1 MLKHVQLS
9 PSRPVAV
16 GGRAGRPDTCSLSS
30 SVSLGLVPE
39 GTLSSR
45 SSSYTSLNET
55 QSSAA
60 SSSSQGA
67 ASSGS
72 LPPQTIVSSQQHADG
87 PSIPVKVYARC
98 LRSDIEYK
106 TLSVTFDTTCRQL
119 VSTLLNKYRMKHRD
133 PNLFFLTMEV
143 GVRSAE
149 NAARTVLVLD
159 DEAKPAQLQACR
171 PKGDTR
177 LILRMR
183 QGGLVRIYDGILMQG
198 SHYKSLLVSDRTET
212 TDLLRL
218 ILNCNN
224 CREPP
229 DRFFLLEVCRTARY
243 ERRLRPTDR
252 PVQVQCGWKDR
263 DHYYFVL
270 QREQAARRPR
280 KLPWRPNLES
290 VDSLESLAPTHNP
303 PKTPVK
309 SPSYHD
315 YENYFYI

>member
-1 MLKHVQLS
+1 MLKHVHLS
-9 PSRPVAV
+9 PVRPAA
-16 GGRAGRPDTCSLSS
+16 GGRPGRPDTFSLSS
-30 SVSLGLVPE
+30 SGSLGVAPE

-67 ASSGS
+67 ASVASQ
-72 LPPQTIVSSQQHADG
+72 PPQTVSAAAQADG

-106 TLSVTFDTTCRQL
+106 TLGVTFGTTCREL

-133 PNLFFLTMEV
+133 PNLFYLTMEV
-143 GVRSAE
+143 GVRSTE
-149 NAARTVLVLD
+149 NTARTVLVLD

-212 TDLLRL
+212 TELLRL

-224 CREPP
+224 CRESPE
-229 DRFFLLEVCRTARY
+229 RFFLLEVCRTARY

-252 PVQVQCGWKDR
+252 PVQVQASWKDR

-270 QREQAARRPR
+270 QREQATRRPR

-290 VDSLESLAPTHNP
+290 VDSLESLSPSHTP